1 MSEQKK
7 LMTFWQIRQMP
18 SASVKK
24 ARIMAAQ
31 MEITLPNVLAH
42 AIDALEREQRFL
54 NTVDVYCADDPTHDE
69 IITAVTQNKK

>member
-1 MSEQKK
+1 MSEQNK

-31 MEITLPNVLAH
+31 MEMTLPNVLAH
-42 AIDALEREQRFL
+42 AIDALEREQRFAEL
-54 NTVDVYCADDPTHDE
+54 QRQVKMRPSLRTDE
-69 IITAVTQNKK
+69 GSTMWSD